1 MPRFF
6 LIVVERVVKQGISA
20 VSGLAGVSGGL
31 AIVLGW
37 KVRAKSLFCVLWSEL
52 IA

>member
-6 LIVVERVVKQGISA
+6 LIVVERVVKQGISS
-20 VSGLAGVSGGL
+20 VSRLIGLGGGR
-31 AIVLGW
+31 AIVMGW
-37 KVRAKSLFCVLWSEL
+37 KGRAKSLFCGLWDDL